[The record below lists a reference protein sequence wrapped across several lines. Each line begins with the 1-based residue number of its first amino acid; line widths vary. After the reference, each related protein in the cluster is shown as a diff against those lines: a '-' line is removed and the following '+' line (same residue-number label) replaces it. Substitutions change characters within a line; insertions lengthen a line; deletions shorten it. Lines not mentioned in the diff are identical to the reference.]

1 MFLYLVQHGEA
12 LTKEADPDRPL
23 SEAGRANVE
32 HLAGFLA
39 GRSLRVARVLHSG
52 KTRARQTA
60 EILAAA
66 LAPDA
71 PVEAGDGLIRLH
83 GLIESRLRRLGLAP
97 EGRKFAAHVTLA
109 RLKGTPVNQLGDYL
123 IAHGD
128 FISET
133 IPVSHFYLY
142 SSVLRP
148 KGALHR
154 IEARYPLDG

>member
-66 LAPDA
+66 LAPDT
-71 PVEAGDGLIRLH
+71 PVEAGDGL
-83 GLIESRLRRLGLAP
+83 AP
-97 EGRKFAAHVTLA
+97 NDPPTPFAARAAAWDQDVLVAGHLPFMG
-109 RLKGTPVNQLGDYL
+109 RL
-123 IAHGD
+123 
-128 FISET
+128 
-133 IPVSHFYLY
+133 VSHL
-142 SSVLRP
+142 VNGDEDRP
-148 KGALHR
+148 IVAYRPGSLVCLER
-154 IEARYPLDG
+154 GEDGSWHIAWMVRPEIVG